1 MNRQKERSERE
12 KSFSL
17 FERSRKGSDQ
27 KSEIFGELHLIKFP
41 WQKKEEE
48 KKSFIIEYL
57 FCKQKL

>member
-41 WQKKEEE
+41 WQKK
-48 KKSFIIEYL
+48 KTFNIEYL

>member
-41 WQKKEEE
+41 WQ
-48 KKSFIIEYL
+48 
-57 FCKQKL
+57 QKIFQH